1 MAAESRVV
9 GGRDTLGWVRDLL
22 VVTVFAVVR
31 DCGGRGSGGRGW
43 CWGAVR

>member
-1 MAAESRVV
+1 MV
-9 GGRDTLGWVRDLL
+9 GGRDAPGWVRDLP

-43 CWGAVR
+43 RRVAVR